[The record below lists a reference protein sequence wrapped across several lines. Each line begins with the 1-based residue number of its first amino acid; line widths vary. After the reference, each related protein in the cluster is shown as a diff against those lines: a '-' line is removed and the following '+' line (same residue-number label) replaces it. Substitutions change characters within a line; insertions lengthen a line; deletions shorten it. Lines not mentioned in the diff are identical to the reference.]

1 MKVSRLQK
9 LYSLKGTAELLEFI
23 SQNPGATQKDL
34 EAVAD
39 PSIVAARIEKFRN
52 FGLVDQQM
60 TLTEKG
66 ETFLTVIQ
74 KIEALEADI
83 DSEKTSR

>member
-23 SQNPGATQKDL
+23 GEHPGATQKDF
-34 EAVAD
+34 EAIAD
-39 PSIVAARIEKFRN
+39 PFIVAERIEEFLN
-52 FGLVDQQM
+52 FGLIDQQM

-66 ETFLTVIQ
+66 EMFLATIR
-74 KIEALEADI
+74 KIEALEAEI
-83 DSEKTSR
+83 DSEKTLR

>member
-1 MKVSRLQK
+1 MKVSRLRK

-23 SQNPGATQKDL
+23 GQHPGATQKDL
-34 EAVAD
+34 EAIAD
-39 PSIVAARIEKFRN
+39 PFIVAARIEKFLN
-52 FGLVDQQM
+52 FGLIDQQM

-66 ETFLTVIQ
+66 EIFLTVIR

>member
-34 EAVAD
+34 EAIAD
-39 PSIVAARIEKFRN
+39 PSIVAERIEEFLN

-60 TLTEKG
+60 VLTEKG
-66 ETFLTVIQ
+66 ETFLAVIR

-83 DSEKTSR
+83 NPEKTSR

>member
-9 LYSLKGTAELLEFI
+9 LYSLEGTAELLEFI
-23 SQNPGATQKDL
+23 GQNPGATQKDF
-34 EAVAD
+34 EAIAD
-39 PSIVAARIEKFRN
+39 PSIVATRIEEFLN

-60 TLTEKG
+60 VLTEKG
-66 ETFLTVIQ
+66 ETFLAVIR

-83 DSEKTSR
+83 NSEKTSR

>member
-23 SQNPGATQKDL
+23 GQHPGTTQKDF
-34 EAVAD
+34 EAIAD
-39 PSIVAARIEKFRN
+39 PSIVATRIEEFRN

-66 ETFLTVIQ
+66 ETFLTIIR

-83 DSEKTSR
+83 NPEKTSR

>member
-1 MKVSRLQK
+1 MKVGGLQK
-9 LYSLKGTAELLEFI
+9 LYSLEGTAELLEFI

-34 EAVAD
+34 EAIAD
-39 PSIVAARIEKFRN
+39 PSIVAERIEEFLN

-60 TLTEKG
+60 VLTEKG
-66 ETFLTVIQ
+66 ETFLAVIR

-83 DSEKTSR
+83 NPEKTSR

>member
-1 MKVSRLQK
+1 MKVGRLQK

-23 SQNPGATQKDL
+23 SQHPGATQKDF
-34 EAVAD
+34 EAIAD
-39 PSIVAARIEKFRN
+39 PFIVAERIEEFRN
-52 FGLVDQQM
+52 FGLIDQQM

-66 ETFLTVIQ
+66 ETFLAVIR

-83 DSEKTSR
+83 NTDKTSR

>member
-1 MKVSRLQK
+1 MKVNRLQK

-23 SQNPGATQKDL
+23 SQHPGATQKDL

-39 PSIVAARIEKFRN
+39 PSIAAARIEEFLN
-52 FGLVDQQM
+52 FGLIDQQM
-60 TLTEKG
+60 ELTEKG
-66 ETFLTVIQ
+66 ETFLTVIR

-83 DSEKTSR
+83 NLEKTSR

>member
-23 SQNPGATQKDL
+23 SQHPGATQKDF
-34 EAVAD
+34 EAVAN
-39 PSIVAARIEKFRN
+39 PSIVAARIEEFLNFR
-52 FGLVDQQM
+52 LIDQQM

-66 ETFLTVIQ
+66 ETFLATIR
-74 KIEALEADI
+74 KIEALETEI
-83 DSEKTSR
+83 DSEKISR

>member
-23 SQNPGATQKDL
+23 SHNPGATQKDF
-34 EAVAD
+34 EAIAD

-52 FGLVDQQM
+52 FGLIDQQM
-60 TLTEKG
+60 VLTEKG
-66 ETFLTVIQ
+66 ETFLAVIQ